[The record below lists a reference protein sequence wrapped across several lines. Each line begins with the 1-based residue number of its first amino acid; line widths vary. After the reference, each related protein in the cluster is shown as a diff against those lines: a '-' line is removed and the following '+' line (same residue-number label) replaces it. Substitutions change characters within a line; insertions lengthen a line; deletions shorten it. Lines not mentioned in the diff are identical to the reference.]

1 MTIPDFLTWL
11 NTYINT
17 NGVRSI
23 TGALINT
30 ALVALTN
37 YIRAEKRIERAVA
50 VTENTSNIITFKN
63 RGGTADPFPEL
74 TVYAI
79 CGVRVYDADGNN
91 IDYKVFDMTVDG
103 FKITPA
109 ADGFLDYECVETVQT
124 IPE

>member
-37 YIRAEKRIERAVA
+37 YIRAEKRIERAVV
-50 VTENTSNIITFKN
+50 VTENTSNIITFKD

-91 IDYKVFDMTVDG
+91 IHYQITAQTNAG
-103 FKITPA
+103 FTIVVV